1 MNAQPARPY
10 LGIGEVLAKLRADFP
25 DISVSKIRFL
35 ESEGL
40 IAPARSPSGYRKFAV
55 ADVERLR
62 YILTAQRDQYL
73 PLRVIRERLVPATAP
88 DASDRAQPRAAAPQA
103 TGRDNGRAAMLTRRE
118 LLDAAGVS
126 EEQLAELEDFG
137 LVRRRGRQYGQD
149 ALEVAR
155 TVAAMA
161 AYGVEARHLR
171 AVRAAAE
178 REMSGDR
185 THLAPA
191 QRRSQGQRGCRG
203 QADRRALAAAAP
215 RAGRDRARRGRAPR
229 CRPAGYRT
237 ARRTRAASRHGL
249 AGPLGGRGQRGRRGA
264 RRLPGISAAAGGGR
278 GRARGP
284 RLRRGQRMSF
294 LNGPSRRPSPRDR
307 PPHRGAG
314 RARGD
319 SRCTLTKGAPLSRV
333 QN

>member
-73 PLRVIRERLVPATAP
+73 PLRVIRERLVPAMAADP
-88 DASDRAQPRAAAPQA
+88 ADRADSRSTTPGPGGQD
-103 TGRDNGRAAMLTRRE
+103 GRPAMLTRRE
-118 LLDAAGVS
+118 LLAAAGIGD
-126 EEQLAELEDFG
+126 EQLADLEDFG

-155 TVAAMA
+155 TVAGMA

-178 REMSGDR
+178 REMSLIEQVVAPTLRQRSAAARQEAGAAARQIAALSLRLHRALIETALAEAGLPGSGLPDTGPPGYAGPADPAGPAGPPGWPGDGADR
-185 THLAPA
+185 GAGPGAAGDGYDGSA
-191 QRRSQGQRGCRG
+191 QRR
-203 QADRRALAAAAP
+203 
-215 RAGRDRARRGRAPR
+215 
-229 CRPAGYRT
+229 
-237 ARRTRAASRHGL
+237 
-249 AGPLGGRGQRGRRGA
+249 
-264 RRLPGISAAAGGGR
+264 AAAGGGGRPGR
-278 GRARGP
+278 G
-284 RLRRGQRMSF
+284 LT
-294 LNGPSRRPSPRDR
+294 
-307 PPHRGAG
+307 GAS
-314 RARGD
+314 A
-319 SRCTLTKGAPLSRV
+319 
-333 QN
+333 

>member
-73 PLRVIRERLVPATAP
+73 PLRVIRERLVPAAADPPDRAGSRGTAP
-88 DASDRAQPRAAAPQA
+88 GAPGPGGQP
-103 TGRDNGRAAMLTRRE
+103 AMLTRRE
-118 LLDAAGVS
+118 LLDAAGIS
-126 EEQLAELEDFG
+126 DEQLADLEDFG

-155 TVAAMA
+155 TVAGMA

-178 REMSGDR
+178 REMSLIEQVVAPTLRQRSAAARQEAGAAARQIAALSLRLHRALIEISLAEAGLPGSGLPDTGPPGAAGPAISAGPGVAAAWPDDSADESAGPGAAGDR
-185 THLAPA
+185 YGSSA
-191 QRRSQGQRGCRG
+191 QRR
-203 QADRRALAAAAP
+203 
-215 RAGRDRARRGRAPR
+215 
-229 CRPAGYRT
+229 
-237 ARRTRAASRHGL
+237 
-249 AGPLGGRGQRGRRGA
+249 
-264 RRLPGISAAAGGGR
+264 AAAGGGGRPGR
-278 GRARGP
+278 G
-284 RLRRGQRMSF
+284 LT
-294 LNGPSRRPSPRDR
+294 
-307 PPHRGAG
+307 GAS
-314 RARGD
+314 A
-319 SRCTLTKGAPLSRV
+319 
-333 QN
+333 